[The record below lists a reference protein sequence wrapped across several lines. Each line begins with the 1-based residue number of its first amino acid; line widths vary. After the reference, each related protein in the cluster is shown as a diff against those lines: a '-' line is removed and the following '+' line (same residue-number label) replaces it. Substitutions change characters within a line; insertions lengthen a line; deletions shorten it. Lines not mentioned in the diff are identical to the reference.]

1 MIAAFRKWRAER
13 AERRKEKLHIAGYD
27 WAAGMLLRGATEDE
41 LGSCINTPFDPNEFD
56 RGADEA
62 MRDFA
67 MLRAREVKP

>member
-27 WAAGMLLRGATEDE
+27 WAAGALLRGTAEYE
-41 LGSCINTPFDPNEFD
+41 LTSYTDNPFDRNEFD
-56 RGADEA
+56 YGAQEA

-67 MLRAREVKP
+67 MLRAREVNP

>member
-1 MIAAFRKWRAER
+1 
-13 AERRKEKLHIAGYD
+13 
-27 WAAGMLLRGATEDE
+27 MLLRGATEDE
-41 LGSCINTPFDPNEFD
+41 LDSCINTPFDPNEFD

>member
-41 LGSCINTPFDPNEFD
+41 LDSYINNPFDPNEFE

-67 MLRAREVKP
+67 AIKREVKP